1 MESRRNR
8 FRVTRRGKIVL
19 AILLTTLI
27 TTIVIIIWKP
37 LEVFFA
43 HSSASTNSGI
53 NGVVGVEQQ
62 VDGTTDRVDFEDS
75 NLTSIKRPYRP
86 ASNANTNTKT
96 NTNAASNDKK
106 DTSPEIDE
114 EFFNKA
120 LFIGDSITEGI
131 SAYGFLNGVNV
142 LGVKGLTILKAE
154 KEIDTI
160 VKRNPDKIYIL
171 LGSNDLLYGM
181 DSKKFSSEYID
192 FIKHIKDKLPES
204 KIYIQSI
211 FPVSKDV
218 ENEKPMLSNSRIDEF
233 NSELKSMA
241 DQQGISYINVEKLL
255 KDDKGII
262 NKDYTSDGIHIK
274 YKVYSIWL
282 DYVKK
287 NS

>member
-1 MESRRNR
+1 MGLRRKR
-8 FRVTRRGKIVL
+8 FRVTKRGKIVL

-27 TTIVIIIWKP
+27 SVTVIIIWKHP
-37 LEVFFA
+37 VVLFT
-43 HSSASTNSGI
+43 HNSASTDSGT
-53 NGVVGVEQQ
+53 NGVVEAEQQ
-62 VDGTTDRVDFEDS
+62 VDKTADRIDSKDS
-75 NLTSIKRPYRP
+75 NSASIVGPYKPTS
-86 ASNANTNTKT
+86 NTETNTDTDT
-96 NTNAASNDKK
+96 NTASNDKK
-106 DTSPEIDE
+106 NTSPEVDE

-131 SAYGFLNGVNV
+131 SAYGLLDKTNV
-142 LGVKGLTILKAE
+142 LAVKGCTILKAE

-181 DSKKFSSEYID
+181 DSEKFSSEYVE
-192 FIKHIKDKLPES
+192 FIHHIKDKLPES

-218 ENEKPMLSNSRIDEF
+218 ENKKPMLSNSRIDEF
-233 NSELKSMA
+233 NRKLKSMA
-241 DQQGISYINVEKLL
+241 DQEGIGYINVEKLL
-255 KDDKGII
+255 KDDMGII
-262 NKDYTSDGIHIK
+262 NKDYTSDGIHVK